1 MQKTMTDRNVSHPV
15 VKGVSRKE
23 VLTNEIT
30 TDDQNTPAKLDTERS
45 PLTQFFAI
53 VYFFTHIF

>member
-30 TDDQNTPAKLDTERS
+30 TDDQNTAANFDTRIACG
-45 PLTQFFAI
+45 FKGG
-53 VYFFTHIF
+53 